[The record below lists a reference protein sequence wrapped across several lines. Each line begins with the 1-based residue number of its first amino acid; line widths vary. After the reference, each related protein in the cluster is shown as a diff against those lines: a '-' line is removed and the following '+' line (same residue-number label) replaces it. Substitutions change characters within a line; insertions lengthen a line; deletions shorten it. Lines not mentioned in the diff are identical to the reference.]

1 MGGHRHWGIRR
12 TDSESLLGG
21 VDLRAL
27 GNDEVNLSYV
37 VFPQYRRQG
46 IARRASQLALSY
58 AATTMGAKEVIIKM
72 LTGNMSSSK
81 LALGL
86 GAIYVGEEP
95 SDGGETFQ
103 VFKRDL
109 QPD

>member
-1 MGGHRHWGIRR
+1 
-12 TDSESLLGG
+12 
-21 VDLRAL
+21 
-27 GNDEVNLSYV
+27 
-37 VFPQYRRQG
+37 
-46 IARRASQLALSY
+46 
-58 AATTMGAKEVIIKM
+58 MGAKEVIIKM